1 MCSYEYGSS
10 SSKIGK
16 QIPPFTSTRNAETHR
31 HCRET
36 PRRWQPEANGIL
48 GTRGLAHSAVH
59 NLKCLANV
67 LKNIPRPKSSLGSLP
82 MSYLRSSQGHPGAPR
97 HGAHVEPAPPAARA
111 GQVSACGFGPR
122 SQGQLRKLGLRGQT
136 HQANERVWPLQGT
149 RERASFTLNLALDLP
164 DPSFVNSWRSRSC
177 SILGSLKSGCAAHA
191 HLLRLPLFTWDT
203 ENAHRRNPQVDPS
216 LARRHLHPRSRLPGV
231 MCTHNTRRVTLT
243 DSRWTVSFKAAP
255 LAGFPHRHERLE
267 VGSNLEVHITPRT
280 GEAHLT
286 EQPHVD
292 AGLTT

>member
-1 MCSYEYGSS
+1 MATRGKRNSGHTWTSSLCCSQFKMPCKCFKKYSQA
-10 SSKIGK
+10 KI
-16 QIPPFTSTRNAETHR
+16 FLRLTSNVVSEIQPRP
-31 HCRET
+31 
-36 PRRWQPEANGIL
+36 PRRAQTRC
-48 GTRGLAHSAVH
+48 TRGASPSCGEGWAV
-59 NLKCLANV
+59 
-67 LKNIPRPKSSLGSLP
+67 R
-82 MSYLRSSQGHPGAPR
+82 
-97 HGAHVEPAPPAARA
+97 
-111 GQVSACGFGPR
+111 ACGFGPR